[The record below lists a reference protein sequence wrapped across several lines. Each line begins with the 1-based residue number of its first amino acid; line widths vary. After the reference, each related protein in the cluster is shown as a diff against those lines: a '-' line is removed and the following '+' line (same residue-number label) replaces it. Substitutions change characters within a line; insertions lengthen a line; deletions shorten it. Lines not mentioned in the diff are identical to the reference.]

1 MRLLSLILVF
11 TFIITPANAGFIELS
26 KLDSKGN
33 LYRAISGVEEL
44 RTALNLKAPS
54 GSFPTGGVPRVATVT
69 GAVIT
74 ESIAFGVGT
83 TTARVATITG
93 ASVTQ
98 SLTSEYTNAGE
109 SAIKNLDA
117 YEQVVCHVSV
127 LDPGMLYH
135 LTEKKKVYIQT
146 HPEKI
151 EILFNSVTKKKD
163 GMVHFEYGAGA
174 EKMAATLDKG
184 FFSFVLSDTKTG
196 ELKKTITR
204 ADTKDFPKECW
215 VGKYSEAIKYA
226 EKINIEAFL
235 AATVDKKAM
244 NEFISLQFKQANLG
258 LETKKLCEKSYQDA
272 AKGITSITT
281 DAQKVEIAKKMK
293 NNKCILLAEVD
304 FNNRTSADGNALVG
318 IGANNQMA
326 YTGLDEKCVL
336 GNGKFK
342 LAERTSSSR
351 APSSIHKICVGII
364 KCNDDIKSIKR
375 DKEQL
380 VYCAPQANGSCGSI
394 NACVNA
400 PAIEGVTNI
409 ESDFDI
415 IKALNGN

>member
-1 MRLLSLILVF
+1 MMLARLLTLILIF
-11 TFIITPANAGFIELS
+11 NLLIPANAAMISVDDVQNAAIKRELKKIS
-26 KLDSKGN
+26 KKFANWSAPTSDSLN
-33 LYRAISGVEEL
+33 ADPSVAIAS
-44 RTALNLKAPS
+44 
-54 GSFPTGGVPRVATVT
+54 RVATVT
-69 GAVIT
+69 GTVIT

-304 FNNRTSADGNALVG
+304 FNNRAPASEAQVVKTWENLETS
-318 IGANNQMA
+318 
-326 YTGLDEKCVL
+326 C
-336 GNGKFK
+336 K
-342 LAERTSSSR
+342 LAGGGFKDAVAGQITTTREPGNESKYCLGVIMCDKRVKSIDRKLTIRKDDPMVVYCKKQGDSCPGITDCINAPNEDNFSSGQ
-351 APSSIHKICVGII
+351 V
-364 KCNDDIKSIKR
+364 DIKILY
-375 DKEQL
+375 Q
-380 VYCAPQANGSCGSI
+380 
-394 NACVNA
+394 
-400 PAIEGVTNI
+400 
-409 ESDFDI
+409 
-415 IKALNGN
+415 